1 MFWSSDIDVSTLFMF
16 MFMLD
21 RVLMVQVFRL
31 LDVTGFDEVNIRV
44 SE

>member
-1 MFWSSDIDVSTLFMF
+1 MFWSSDIDVSTLF